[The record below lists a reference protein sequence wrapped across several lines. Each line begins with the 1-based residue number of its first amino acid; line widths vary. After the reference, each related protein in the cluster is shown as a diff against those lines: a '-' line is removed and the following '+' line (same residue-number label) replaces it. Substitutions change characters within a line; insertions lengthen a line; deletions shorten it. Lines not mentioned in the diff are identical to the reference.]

1 MRHLSVSL
9 MTLAAVATILIG
21 ACSQA
26 IAAQPT
32 SPPSAKVDFPAK
44 GRAIT
49 VIVPYAAG
57 GGTDVT
63 TRLMARLME
72 KELGVPVQVVNR
84 PGGGAQIGLTE
95 LARAKPDGYTIGAT
109 LIPTVVTTYL
119 DPERKAIYSRKDFQ
133 PLAIQYEAPFAV
145 VVPTSSPYK
154 TLKDLV
160 DAAKASPGTIKMA
173 STGLIGSGHLAILQ
187 FEEAAAIRFAVV
199 HFDGGAPAMTA
210 LLGGHVNA
218 SVNAVSSEIL
228 PHIKTGAIRILGVLG
243 PEESR
248 FLPGVKTA
256 ESQGYKAYMSVVG
269 ALSAPAGIPREVTSI
284 LSAAAKKAIESDEH
298 KKMMADSGFEA
309 RYRGPE
315 EFATL
320 WAESEVQ
327 LKPLVELAKRQ

>member
-1 MRHLSVSL
+1 ML
-9 MTLAAVATILIG
+9 LASVATILI
-21 ACSQA
+21 
-26 IAAQPT
+26 AAGGLAAAAT
-32 SPPSAKVDFPAK
+32 VDFPMK

-57 GGTDVT
+57 GGTDIT
-63 TRLMARLME
+63 IRLMARLME

-95 LARAKPDGYTIGAT
+95 LARARADGYTIGAT

-145 VVPTSSPYK
+145 VVPTNSPYK

-160 DAAKASPGTIKMA
+160 DGAKAAPHTVKMA

-187 FEEAAAIRFAVV
+187 FEEAANIRFAVV

-218 SVNAVSSEIL
+218 SVNAVSNEIL
-228 PHIKTGAIRILGVLG
+228 PHIKSGAIRVLGILG
-243 PEESR
+243 PEETR
-248 FLPGVKTA
+248 FLPGVRTA
-256 ESQGYKAYMSVVG
+256 EAQGYKAYMSVVG
-269 ALSAPAGIPREVTSI
+269 AISAPAGISREVTAI
-284 LSAAAKKAIESDEH
+284 LAAAAKKAIESDEH
-298 KKMMADSGFEA
+298 RKMMEESGFEA
-309 RYRGPE
+309 AYRGPE
-315 EFATL
+315 EFSTL
-320 WAESEVQ
+320 WAASEVQ
-327 LKPLVELAKRQ
+327 LKRLVELAKRQ